1 MLSVKSACALTLAV
15 VLAACSQS
23 PAPDAASGK
32 VVTEELPKPSVDQ
45 STPDRA
51 LKSYFAIKDYLD
63 ARQYELDRDE
73 RGEALQRWA
82 DFKPLVTR
90 DIWRDL
96 SSPGSPPNRFSRDL
110 KEVKVE
116 SESRAV
122 IIVTIRNTTP
132 IPAGAVPD
140 KYDEKRRSEGEL
152 YRYIME
158 KQGADWQVAEVWNWE
173 DYKNDWVKRFPSDGL
188 PHVPSLTYEGA

>member
-82 DFKPLVTR
+82 DAGTRHIIRRAIDKSFVSGFRCVMAIGAALAVANAVT
-90 DIWRDL
+90 
-96 SSPGSPPNRFSRDL
+96 G
-110 KEVKVE
+110 V
-116 SESRAV
+116 
-122 IIVTIRNTTP
+122 
-132 IPAGAVPD
+132 
-140 KYDEKRRSEGEL
+140 
-152 YRYIME
+152 
-158 KQGADWQVAEVWNWE
+158 VWIQRE
-173 DYKNDWVKRFPSDGL
+173 RG
-188 PHVPSLTYEGA
+188 